1 MKNKDKFLQM
11 IVLCLAAGFLAA
23 CATVPGSTSI
33 SGTTE
38 PTGSQKFPV
47 ITPIV
52 STAIADGSQELP
64 APTATIPS
72 QINGAQTITFDQ
84 NGQTLTFQPGD
95 RFILML
101 GDGYKWEVMILDP
114 AVVSQASELAPVD
127 GSQGVFETHQSGQTE
142 LTASGDPLCRN
153 QKPAC
158 MAPSII
164 FEVKIFVK

>member
-1 MKNKDKFLQM
+1 MKNKDKLLQM
-11 IVLCLAAGFLAA
+11 IVLSLAAGFLAA

-33 SGTTE
+33 GGTAK
-38 PTGSQKFPV
+38 PTGSQKVPV

-64 APTATIPS
+64 TPTATIPNE
-72 QINGAQTITFDQ
+72 INGAQTITFDQ

-95 RFILML
+95 RLILML
-101 GDGYKWEVMILDP
+101 GDGYNWDVVMLDP
-114 AVVSQASELAPVD
+114 AVVSQVSELAPVK
-127 GSQGVFETHQSGQTE
+127 GSQGVFEIHQTGQTE

-164 FEVKIFVK
+164 FEIKIVVE